1 MEDKAARLPD
11 TMKASMSRF
20 TQWYTN
26 KNPNR
31 QLTWS
36 FTNGAVEMQTLYT
49 QNKKYTLVLN
59 CY

>member
-20 TQWYTN
+20 SQWYTN

-49 QNKKYTLVLN
+49 
-59 CY
+59 